1 MRQQLK
7 MGWDMTVRHKY
18 VLVLLFLY
26 RLLWGFF
33 LYRFV
38 DSVLTPI
45 LARYPDEH
53 PNSDS
58 THLFLIE
65 AQFRLLKTDLVNEVL
80 WMLGALLLLR
90 MVLTPLLNAG
100 VYYSFHHSVEGEGT
114 RVLVG
119 MRRVWKSVTLLY
131 WLENGLIL
139 LPILWLLPH
148 AKDRFFSEPSLTTW
162 LQGLLPYAAAW
173 IAYGFILHLLFQFMQ
188 FSAASREGIFKGL
201 GLALRRALP
210 LLGITFVMLGIGLA
224 VSATAWAVSFFWS
237 GFLAVALHQAFH
249 FIRSLLKLWTSAS
262 QYQVWCKS
270 EL

>member
-1 MRQQLK
+1 MRRLLK

-38 DSVLTPI
+38 DSVVTPV
-45 LARYPDEH
+45 LARYPEDH
-53 PNSDS
+53 PNSDA

-80 WMLGALLLLR
+80 WLLGGLLLMR

-100 VYYSFHHSVEGEGT
+100 VYYSFHHALEGEGT
-114 RVLVG
+114 RVLLG
-119 MRRVWKSVTLLY
+119 MRRTWKPVTLLY
-131 WLENGLIL
+131 WIENGLIL
-139 LPILWLLPH
+139 LPAVWLLPL
-148 AKDRFFSEPSLTTW
+148 AKDRFLSEPSLSTW
-162 LQGLLPYAAAW
+162 LQGLLPYAVAW
-173 IAYGFILHLLFQFMQ
+173 MAFGFIVHLLFQFMQ
-188 FSAASREGIFKGL
+188 FGAVSREGIFKGL

-210 LLGITFVMLGIGLA
+210 LLGITCILLGIGLA
-224 VSATAWAVSFFWS
+224 VSATAWAVSFLWS

-249 FIRSLLKLWTSAS
+249 FVRALLKLWTSAS
-262 QYQVWCKS
+262 QYQVWCNTES
-270 EL
+270 